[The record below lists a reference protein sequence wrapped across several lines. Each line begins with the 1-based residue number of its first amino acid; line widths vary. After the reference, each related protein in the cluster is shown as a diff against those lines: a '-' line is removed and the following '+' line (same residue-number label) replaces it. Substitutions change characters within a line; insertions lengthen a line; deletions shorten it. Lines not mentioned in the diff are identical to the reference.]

1 MSRLFNG
8 HTLYYVHINQINNL
22 KTYKDKRSL
31 SLFHL
36 NTCSLPKYFDYLQ
49 YMQSANIDSYV
60 NIISESKIIKNKQLI
75 VEINLPDYSF
85 EFCPTESS
93 AGGTLLYIGNHLSYK
108 VRKDLSIY
116 KSCES
121 LE

>member
-1 MSRLFNG
+1 
-8 HTLYYVHINQINNL
+8 
-22 KTYKDKRSL
+22 
-31 SLFHL
+31 
-36 NTCSLPKYFDYLQ
+36 
-49 YMQSANIDSYV
+49 MQSANIDSYV